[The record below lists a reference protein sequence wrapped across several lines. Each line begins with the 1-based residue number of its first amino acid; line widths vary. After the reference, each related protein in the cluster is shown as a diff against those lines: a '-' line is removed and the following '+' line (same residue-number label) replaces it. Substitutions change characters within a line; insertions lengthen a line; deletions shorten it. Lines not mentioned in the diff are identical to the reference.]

1 MDDQDTFPKNC
12 AVCGKTSR
20 GVPSV
25 ACDFCPLVYHLDC
38 LDPPMCEPPSVST
51 YYFLWEIGF
60 ILYSK
65 FKQRVQHVC
74 YLFEKSIKLHS
85 THNYRHTC
93 TNLQ

>member
-51 YYFLWEIGF
+51 YYFLWEISF

-85 THNYRHTC
+85 THN
-93 TNLQ
+93 

>member
-51 YYFLWEIGF
+51 YNFLWEIGF
-60 ILYSK
+60 IILYSK
-65 FKQRVQHVC
+65 FKQRVQHIC

-85 THNYRHTC
+85 THN
-93 TNLQ
+93 